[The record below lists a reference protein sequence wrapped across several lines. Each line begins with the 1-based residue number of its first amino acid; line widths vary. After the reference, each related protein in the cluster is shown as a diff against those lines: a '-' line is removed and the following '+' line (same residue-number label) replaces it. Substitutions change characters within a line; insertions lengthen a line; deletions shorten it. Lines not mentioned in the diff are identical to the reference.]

1 MYMVNAILAVIIDI
15 LMAPLRVFMREVVG
29 LSSFKM
35 FYGCVLMQGI
45 SIGGTALLLYGV
57 ENMGVV
63 IIAAIISNLI
73 TNNLWAIFFY
83 GKKAFP
89 SFCVRKRLTS
99 RLYFQAMSAYYVF
112 KSV

>member
-1 MYMVNAILAVIIDI
+1 MYMVNVVLAIIIDI
-15 LMAPLRVFMREVVG
+15 IMAPLRVFMREVIG

-45 SIGGTALLLYGV
+45 SIGGVALLAYGV

-63 IIAAIISNLI
+63 IVAAIISNLVA
-73 TNNLWAIFFY
+73 NNLWAIFFY

-89 SFCVRKRLTS
+89 SFCVRKRLTN
-99 RLYFQAMSAYYVF
+99 RLYFQAMLAYDAI
-112 KSV
+112 KSI